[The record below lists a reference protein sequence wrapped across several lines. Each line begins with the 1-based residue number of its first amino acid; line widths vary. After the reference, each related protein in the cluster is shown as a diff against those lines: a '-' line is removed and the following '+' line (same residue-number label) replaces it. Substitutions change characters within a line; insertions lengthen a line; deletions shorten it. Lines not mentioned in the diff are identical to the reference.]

1 MKTIGRPG
9 SLVPLEKSWLYPYQD
24 QVNKHVMIAYTALYS
39 SVLHTGLSSEARVMN
54 LRNNSQPEEMD
65 VTEPSAFD
73 KASITAFR
81 FSLSSERVSAEQ
93 KNR

>member
-1 MKTIGRPG
+1 M
-9 SLVPLEKSWLYPYQD
+9 LLFA
-24 QVNKHVMIAYTALYS
+24 NTALHS

-65 VTEPSAFD
+65 VTEPSAFV

-93 KNR
+93 NNR

>member
-9 SLVPLEKSWLYPYQD
+9 RLVPLQRSWLYPYQD
-24 QVNKHVMIAYTALYS
+24 QVNLHVITYTALYS

>member
-9 SLVPLEKSWLYPYQD
+9 RLVPLEKSWLYPYQD
-24 QVNKHVMIAYTALYS
+24 QVNKHVITYTALYS

-93 KNR
+93 KNK